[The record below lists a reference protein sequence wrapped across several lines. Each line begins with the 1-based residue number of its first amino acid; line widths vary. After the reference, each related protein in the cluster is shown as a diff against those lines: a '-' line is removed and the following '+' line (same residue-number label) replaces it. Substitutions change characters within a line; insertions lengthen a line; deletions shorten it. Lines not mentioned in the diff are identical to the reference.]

1 MDYEQYTECIEPS
14 RYRRRSFW
22 NMSSMAAAATAGIAS
37 LAITKPWCMLFAIPI
52 FPLVLTILYCRNW
65 LYERL
70 ICLGGDVTVVGAAVS
85 VSEPKGIRQW
95 PPDWDNDYSVN
106 LLLKNTEFDVLPE
119 DAWESDPYG
128 ELVAP
133 HDAITALGSEVPQY
147 EKGGYLA
154 DDEATATTSAALHC
168 EFEGDGNYQLL
179 QICQATLGF
188 VIASFLACVFLP
200 WPADVILSIGLL
212 ALAVLLALFG
222 LPLALL
228 VNPGSPSDV
237 NPDIPTIHTNTG
249 PGQNGQGEGA
259 DVLYIEGTW
268 VFDPLHEGWNEIHP
282 IKACCIVGE
291 PGGWDG
297 DWSTQPTPA
306 VILRLQQAFEAARA
320 PETQTAQ
327 ARPEHQWQVHPELD
341 ACTRVV
347 IE

>member
-1 MDYEQYTECIEPS
+1 MALQQYTECIEPS

-22 NMSSMAAAATAGIAS
+22 DMSAMAAAVTAAFAS
-37 LAITKPWCMLFAIPI
+37 LAVAKPWCMLFAIPI
-52 FPLVLTILYCRNW
+52 FPLVLTIVYCRNW

-70 ICLGGDVTVVGAAVS
+70 ICLGGDVSVVGAAIS
-85 VSEPKGIRQW
+85 VSEPKGILEW

-106 LLLKNTEFDVLPE
+106 LLLKGTEFGVLPE
-119 DAWESDPYG
+119 VAWESEYG
-128 ELVAP
+128 ELIAP
-133 HDAITALGSEVPQY
+133 HGAITALGSEVPQY
-147 EKGGYLA
+147 EKKGILA
-154 DDEATATTSAALHC
+154 RDEATATESAALHC

-179 QICQATLGF
+179 QICQGALGF
-188 VIASFLACVFLP
+188 AIAAVLACVFLP
-200 WPADVILSIGLL
+200 TPADLVVAIGLSALAILL
-212 ALAVLLALFG
+212 ALIGAILAK
-222 LPLALL
+222 L

-237 NPDIPTIHTNTG
+237 NPDIPTIHTNSG
-249 PGQNGQGEGA
+249 PGENGQGEGA

-282 IKACCIVGE
+282 IKVCTIVGE

-297 DWSTQPTPA
+297 DWSTQPAPD
-306 VILRLQQAFEAARA
+306 VILRIQQAFEVARA
-320 PETQTAQ
+320 PGTQTAQ